1 MTSQFRGGRLVHCMR
16 TMNLHLIILD
26 IWSSYNRETHGV
38 IVECVIQSAWMFGSD
53 TVVRV
58 NTYCV
63 VSRDLLSASSCRH
76 VTGAA
81 VHSFQ
86 SIEKSRRIHFQLKL
100 RGSVGESWNKASVA
114 VPSDSSPSLCVCP
127 EGDTFMIIFKLSSVC
142 QTNRTLQWQRP
153 RVFQLFFWH
162 KRLIDIFLHFFLYLN
177 KTNALRAPE
186 SQTNSIV
193 SLQKKKIINYEI
205 DFFVFQSSLVDLEL
219 VSGTSGFVERCG
231 LRRVIS
237 F

>member
-1 MTSQFRGGRLVHCMR
+1 MR
-16 TMNLHLIILD
+16 TMNLHLIILH

-63 VSRDLLSASSCRH
+63 VSRDLLSVSSCRH

-114 VPSDSSPSLCVCP
+114 VPSDSSPSPSPCVCP

-142 QTNRTLQWQRP
+142 QTDRTLQWQRP
-153 RVFQLFFWH
+153 RVFQLFFLTRTTHWY
-162 KRLIDIFLHFFLYLN
+162 FF
-177 KTNALRAPE
+177 T
-186 SQTNSIV
+186 
-193 SLQKKKIINYEI
+193 
-205 DFFVFQSSLVDLEL
+205 FFFN
-219 VSGTSGFVERCG
+219 T
-231 LRRVIS
+231 
-237 F
+237 

>member
-1 MTSQFRGGRLVHCMR
+1 MR
-16 TMNLHLIILD
+16 TMNLHLIILH

-114 VPSDSSPSLCVCP
+114 VPSDSSPSPCVCP

-142 QTNRTLQWQRP
+142 QTDRTLQWQRP
-153 RVFQLFFWH
+153 RVFQLFFDTNDSLIFFYFFFFILKQNQRSQSAW
-162 KRLIDIFLHFFLYLN
+162 KPTQQYRLI
-177 KTNALRAPE
+177 A
-186 SQTNSIV
+186 
-193 SLQKKKIINYEI
+193 KKKNYKLWNL
-205 DFFVFQSSLVDLEL
+205 FFCLSVQSCWPGTVFFR
-219 VSGTSGFVERCG
+219 TSGFVERCG